1 MQPLNLSAMDEK
13 ELGRR
18 IRQLREERG
27 WTQEELAH
35 RAGMTVVYLSGI
47 ERGIQNPSFR
57 KIRGLVAAF
66 NVSFSTLF
74 AEEQ

>member
-1 MQPLNLSAMDEK
+1 MDE
-13 ELGRR
+13 EHLGRR
-18 IRQLREERG
+18 IRHLREERG

-47 ERGIQNPSFR
+47 ERGTQNPSFR
-57 KIRGLVAAF
+57 KLKGLVAAF
-66 NVSFSTLF
+66 NISFSMLF